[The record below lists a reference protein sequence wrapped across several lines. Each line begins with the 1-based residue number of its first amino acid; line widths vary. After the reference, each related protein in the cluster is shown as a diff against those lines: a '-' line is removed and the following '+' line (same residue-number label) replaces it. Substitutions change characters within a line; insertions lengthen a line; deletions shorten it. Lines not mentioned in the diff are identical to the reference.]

1 MSNTSNEA
9 IVIEDFPDDDIER
22 VIWWY
27 GAAFINPS
35 HTSTIPLVEVAL
47 RPIISNDT
55 LGEAIVVKIG
65 LPQLNN
71 VRIGSIWKGQSC
83 TGRKRPGYEKKCF
96 EFEFEA
102 STIES
107 INFKAKKT
115 RSLPGKPHYF
125 IPPYKYDL
133 NSIPNEK
140 GYPYHFENS
149 KITKLISTNNVAVLI
164 PALELFTS
172 TYTPRNQEIRSDL
185 FLLPVPD
192 VLSQHI
198 NVGKSHVETDG
209 KYTIFPKKGLHKS
222 NSVFLAYLHCNP
234 VTKERVHN
242 LWTSLSVEK
251 RALTGERYKDRYPIV
266 LPYHPNSLKFN
277 ADGIWIDKDTFLV
290 FRINKSS
297 LPPEYEI
304 NLVSEE
310 NAAQTSYN
318 ENEDEIHVSPQ
329 HTVTASL
336 PVTHEIDPETN
347 AGVAYIKSEVDF
359 FDEGPVINTITITS
373 DSENNAIRN
382 FLTPNTATQ
391 LSSGQE
397 SNSIDSKNV
406 AKLKQSELEKKQSD
420 REHIVQSE
428 VIDLVRDALTELIEI
443 GNSSIQSI
451 KYLDENTEQY
461 NGFKL
466 ASFPKSLFRKNATW
480 SASNYES
487 FVNKEG
493 QKQYKFTPRK
503 FLLAKI
509 TLKNATSAYLLD
521 IDRKSS
527 KTGFSGLIFN
537 VPLST
542 LSSYQLYDLLKTI
555 SKNKGTFRKRDSG
568 KLIDIK
574 LPVASYYIYDHSLIE
589 NSMAKKMAKVIKIA
603 EEKGTF
609 LASH

>member
-1 MSNTSNEA
+1 MSNTSNET

-47 RPIISNDT
+47 RPIISNDA
-55 LGEAIVVKIG
+55 LGEAIVVKVG

-71 VRIGSIWKGQSC
+71 VRIGSIWKGQSY
-83 TGRKRPGYEKKCF
+83 TGRKWPGYEKKCF
-96 EFEFEA
+96 EFEFET

-115 RSLPGKPHYF
+115 SSLPGKPHYF

-192 VLSQHI
+192 VLSRHI
-198 NVGKSHVETDG
+198 NVGKSHIETYG
-209 KYTIFPKKGLHKS
+209 KYTIFPKKRLHKS

-251 RALTGERYKDRYPIV
+251 KTLTGERYKDRYPIV
-266 LPYHPNSLKFN
+266 LPYHPNSFKFN

-310 NAAQTSYN
+310 NNDQTSYN
-318 ENEDEIHVSPQ
+318 ENGDEIHVSPQ
-329 HTVTASL
+329 HKVAANL
-336 PVTHEIDPETN
+336 PITHNIDPEKN

-359 FDEGPVINTITITS
+359 FDEGPVINTTTITS

-382 FLTPNTATQ
+382 FLTPNTATH

-397 SNSIDSKNV
+397 SNSIDSQNV
-406 AKLKQSELEKKQSD
+406 AKLKQSELENKFKNEQSAKEQID
-420 REHIVQSE
+420 QTQI
-428 VIDLVRDALTELIEI
+428 IDLVRDALTELIKIED
-443 GNSSIQSI
+443 SSIQSI
-451 KYLDENTEQY
+451 KYLNENTDQCAD
-461 NGFKL
+461 FKL

-480 SASNYES
+480 PGKRE
-487 FVNKEG
+487 
-493 QKQYKFTPRK
+493 
-503 FLLAKI
+503 FLLAQI
-509 TLKNATSAYLLD
+509 TLENATSAFLLE

-527 KTGFSGLIFN
+527 ESGFCGLIFN
-537 VPLST
+537 IPTSSLSKD
-542 LSSYQLYDLLKTI
+542 QLYTLLEKI
-555 SKNKGTFRKRDSG
+555 SENKGIFRKRG
-568 KLIDIK
+568 GGTLVDIK
-574 LPVASYYIYDHSLIE
+574 LPVSSYHIYDHRSFTELPLTVKRLNE
-589 NSMAKKMAKVIKIA
+589 EIKIA
-603 EEKGTF
+603 EEKGVF
-609 LASH
+609 